1 MVTNRSSVW
10 RTMLGL
16 VLPRGCASCD
26 KPDEVL
32 CDDCAGLLREYVTR
46 PLPGSLLGVTFACG
60 AYQGGLRRAV
70 LNWKDH
76 GDQECNRPF
85 LAACDALIDAAQL
98 PSVLCKLDAPVL
110 IVPAPSS
117 PSSMRERGRRHLWPI
132 AKGLAHSLSKHGI
145 DARAVNALTIVRAR
159 GKSVQTSGAGERA
172 ARLTERSMLGDRR
185 KLAGKYVLLLDD
197 IVTTGTTMRRCVQT
211 VRQAGA
217 VVVAGLALAVT
228 PQNGRVT
235 ARCDISAA

>member
-1 MVTNRSSVW
+1 
-10 RTMLGL
+10 MLGL

-32 CDDCAGLLREYVTR
+32 CDDCAGLLRQYVTR
-46 PLPGSLLGVTFACG
+46 PLPGTLLGVTFACG
-60 AYQGGLRRAV
+60 TYQGGLRRAV

-76 GDQECNRPF
+76 GDQECDRPF
-85 LAACDALIDAAQL
+85 LAACDALLDAAQL
-98 PSVLCKLDAPVL
+98 PPVLRKLDAPVL

-117 PSSMRERGRRHLWPI
+117 SSSMRERGRRHLWPI
-132 AKGLAHSLSKHGI
+132 AKGLAHNLEKRGI
-145 DARAVNALTIVRAR
+145 SARAVNALTIVRTR

-172 ARLTERSMLGDRR
+172 ARLTERSMLADQR

-211 VRQAGA
+211 IRQSGA

-228 PQNGRVT
+228 PQNSRVT

>member
-1 MVTNRSSVW
+1 MVTNHSNVW

-46 PLPGSLLGVTFACG
+46 PLPGSLLGATFACG
-60 AYQGGLRRAV
+60 TYQGGLRRAV

-76 GDQECNRPF
+76 GDEECDRPF
-85 LAACDALIDAAQL
+85 LAACDALINAAQL
-98 PSVLCKLDAPVL
+98 PSVLHKLDAPVL

-117 PSSMRERGRRHLWPI
+117 SSSMRQRGRRHLWTI
-132 AKGLAHSLSKHGI
+132 AKGLSRSLAEHGI
-145 DARAVNALTIVRAR
+145 DTRAANALTIILAR

-172 ARLTERSMLGDRR
+172 ARLTEHSLLGNRR
-185 KLAGKYVLLLDD
+185 KLAGTYVLLLDD
-197 IVTTGTTMRRCVQT
+197 IVTTGTTMRRCAQA
-211 VRQAGA
+211 VRQAGGT
-217 VVVAGLALAVT
+217 VVAGLALAAT
-228 PQNGRVT
+228 PQEKR
-235 ARCDISAA
+235 S